1 MSACGGM
8 GVLFKSGGAC
18 SQTQYQDCNQSPEWG
33 LDSILFQSTP
43 RYEARGRCS
52 EMHKPQAEHHYIGV

>member
-8 GVLFKSGGAC
+8 GVLFKSDGAR
-18 SQTQYQDCNQSPEWG
+18 SHTQYQDWNQSPEWG
-33 LDSILFQSTP
+33 LDFFSRVHQGMKLG
-43 RYEARGRCS
+43 GRCS